1 MKGRSKELHLALA
14 ILVLALSLAGCTQSA
29 NYQKHEQVEMVT
41 QPSGQST
48 DWSLYEDMEGAR

>member
-1 MKGRSKELHLALA
+1 MKGRKNWLHLVLAVLALA
-14 ILVLALSLAGCTQSA
+14 FSLGGCTQSA

-41 QPSGQST
+41 QPSGQDT